1 MFGFE
6 KMIFEGAKGQKV
18 DYAKKN
24 KYDLISYLDDSG
36 EELKRVF
43 MSKSKYWKYEK
54 EFRFIELGHTGVKK
68 YNKNKLKQ
76 IIFGCKADDTNIKK
90 IIQLC
95 QINGFEHVKF
105 KKAKLIPGKFA
116 LDFDDIDK
124 DLYLN
129 QGLEGLGSLN

>member
-1 MFGFE
+1 
-6 KMIFEGAKGQKV
+6 MIFEGAKGQKV